1 VLTQIHVE
9 RNGYFYGSAQFMTLG
24 NVNFSGGGRQ
34 AELQLDQGLYFSL
47 GFTWL
52 F

>member
-1 VLTQIHVE
+1 M
-9 RNGYFYGSAQFMTLG
+9 SLG
-24 NVNFSGGGRQ
+24 NVEFSSGGRQ